1 MLADEVKPKGKV
13 IGIDFSTAIIDYVNN
28 NPENEPL
35 KDMIE
40 FKGGDFYD
48 IPFEDNTFDAVFFG
62 NCFAYVTESSKIGLH
77 LSHWTQIKLYLLT
90 R

>member
-48 IPFEDNTFDAVFFG
+48 IPFEDNTFDAVFFEYSRAVFHSCRG
-62 NCFAYVTESSKIGLH
+62 CAV
-77 LSHWTQIKLYLLT
+77 
-90 R
+90 